1 MEALV
6 GLESDFICPD
16 VLRHHAMVFLE
27 SAIAYLGHRM
37 MSQTQAVKVTVGVR
51 AIPLSP
57 PWVAWSLWW
66 KWEKPQKRESVIIAR
81 EERT

>member
-1 MEALV
+1 MEASV
-6 GLESDFICPD
+6 RLESDFICPD
-16 VLRHHAMVFLE
+16 VLRHYAMVFLE

-37 MSQTQAVKVTVGVR
+37 MSQIQAGKVTVGVR

-66 KWEKPQKRESVIIAR
+66 KWEKPQKRESVIIVR